1 MIDFILNREFNPKC
15 IALSGLAVALYW
27 SPLPKRSLTVS
38 AGLAIATYISLAWY
52 DDLYGCESRMTSYEG
67 AWSAFFRPFKP
78 TVRMDGE
85 YGTQVEGEREMFC
98 IKNIIFCVPS
108 YK

>member
-98 IKNIIFCVPS
+98 INKYYFLCALI
-108 YK
+108 

>member
-67 AWSAFFRPFKP
+67 AWSAFFRSFKP

-85 YGTQVEGEREMFC
+85 YGTQVEEET
-98 IKNIIFCVPS
+98 
-108 YK
+108 